1 MLPDVKKTL
10 WVFLLSLV
18 NWLVIGVANY
28 VLFYAFGMHLSI
40 FNAFAIL
47 SIIALGVM
55 IPAAPGFIGTYH
67 YACVLGLTSFGIAKS
82 EALSYAVVLWFLQMI
97 PPVLIGLLFL
107 PFLKLSLGGLMKK
120 AEVAADNDSD

>member
-1 MLPDVKKTL
+1 
-10 WVFLLSLV
+10 V
-18 NWLVIGVANY
+18 NWLLVGVSNY
-28 VLFYAFGMHLSI
+28 VLFSAFGISLSI

-47 SIIALGVM
+47 AIVALGVM

-82 EALSYAVVLWFLQMI
+82 EALSYAVVVWFLQMI
-97 PPVLIGLLFL
+97 PPVLIGLIFL
-107 PFLKLSLGGLMKK
+107 PFLKLSLGGLMKR